1 VRRAFLALPLLLVA
15 LVPSSGAQTLPPC
28 GPEQFTAD
36 LSIDREMYAT
46 HTYFGEITFEPP
58 PPTGSTKV
66 YQPTDVQVTS
76 SAGTVRMRRIGDA
89 TFDFTPTS
97 SGDIP
102 LTVSW
107 NQRDLA
113 TDTTDCSASA
123 TFTLSVGEALPV
135 VIRPYKRHL
144 VYGVAGPGYGFTL
157 RFLFRTQGPNK
168 DAWEAADM
176 TPLRVEARAVKAAR
190 RPSRSVE
197 PAVIEFPPG
206 EPKARR
212 VTKGVVQV
220 RRARPRSD
228 PYLAEVFVAT
238 RKGRARR
245 GLTVDVSQ
253 GTRSLGSFTL
263 VGSCVTHIS
272 YGATFGRCRFK
283 GRQPWLLRF
292 GF

>member
-1 VRRAFLALPLLLVA
+1 
-15 LVPSSGAQTLPPC
+15 
-28 GPEQFTAD
+28 
-36 LSIDREMYAT
+36 
-46 HTYFGEITFEPP
+46 
-58 PPTGSTKV
+58 
-66 YQPTDVQVTS
+66 
-76 SAGTVRMRRIGDA
+76 MRRIGDA
-89 TFDFTPTS
+89 TFDFTPAS

-123 TFTLSVGEALPV
+123 TFTRSVGDALPV

-176 TPLRVEARAVKAAR
+176 TPLRVEARAVRAAR
-190 RPSRSVE
+190 RPSRSVA

-220 RRARPRSD
+220 RRARPQSD

-272 YGATFGRCRFK
+272 YGVTLGRCRFK
-283 GRQPWLLRF
+283 GRQPWLFRF